1 MPLSASTPRQYQNLL
16 REEPDNATL
25 QGQPKR
31 RQWRWVPSLYF
42 AEGLPY
48 AIVTVVSV
56 VFFKRLGLSNA
67 DATLYTGWLYL
78 PWVIKPLWS
87 PWIDL
92 LKTKRYW
99 ILITQFCLGAGFA
112 GVALTIPA
120 DAFVQY
126 TLVFFWLIA
135 FCSATHDIA
144 ADGYYMLAL
153 SPSNQAWFVGIRNSF
168 FRAAW
173 VSGQGLLVVAA
184 GLLEQSDALG
194 RNVPL
199 AWSLTFLIAAG
210 IFLMLALYH
219 TRALPKPAAD
229 ASRSIGDRSEVLPA
243 VIATFASFFRQANI
257 GYILAFLLLFRF
269 AEAQIAR
276 IAAPF
281 LLDERTDGG
290 LGLSTAEVGVATG
303 VTGVLMLL
311 LGGLLGGFCAAQN
324 GLKRWL
330 PWMVAAINLPNLVY
344 VALAYAQPENLSI
357 VHLSIAV
364 EQFGYGFGF
373 TAYLLFM
380 IHVADG
386 PHKTAHYAICT
397 GFMALGMMLPGMFS
411 GTVQEALG
419 YPSFFVWIMLAT
431 IPSFVVAWLV
441 PLEDDFGKKPA
452 EEVS

>member
-1 MPLSASTPRQYQNLL
+1 MS
-16 REEPDNATL
+16 EKPDNAA
-25 QGQPKR
+25 QQKQPR
-31 RQWRWVPSLYF
+31 SHQWRWVPSLYF

-87 PWIDL
+87 PWVDL

-144 ADGYYMLAL
+144 ADGFYMLAL

-168 FRAAW
+168 FRTAW
-173 VSGQGLLVVAA
+173 VSGQGLLVVVA

-199 AWSLTFLIAAG
+199 AWSLTFLIASGA
-210 IFLMLALYH
+210 FLILAAYH
-219 TRALPKPAAD
+219 VRALPQPPAD
-229 ASRSIGDRSEVLPA
+229 AAQPA
-243 VIATFASFFRQANI
+243 RDQSQVVRAVVGTFVSFFRQPHI
-257 GYILAFLLLFRF
+257 GYVLAFLLLFRF

-281 LLDERTDGG
+281 LLDARVDGG
-290 LGLSTAEVGVATG
+290 LGLSTAEVGAATG

-311 LGGLLGGFCAAQN
+311 LGGLLGGFCAARN

-330 PWMVAAINLPNLVY
+330 PWMVAAINVPNLVY
-344 VALAYAQPENLSI
+344 LGLAYAQPDSLPI

-419 YPSFFVWIMLAT
+419 YTSFFVWIMLAT

-441 PLEDDFGKKPA
+441 PLDDDFGRKQA
-452 EEVS
+452 EELS

>member
-1 MPLSASTPRQYQNLL
+1 MPP
-16 REEPDNATL
+16 
-25 QGQPKR
+25 GQPR
-31 RQWRWVPSLYF
+31 GRQWRWVPSLYF

-56 VFFKRLGLSNA
+56 ILFKRLGLSNA

-87 PWIDL
+87 PWVDL
-92 LKTKRYW
+92 LKTKRHW

-112 GVALTIPA
+112 GVALTIPTEQ
-120 DAFVQY
+120 FVQY
-126 TLVFFWLIA
+126 TLLFFWLIA

-144 ADGYYMLAL
+144 ADGFYMLAL
-153 SPSNQAWFVGIRNSF
+153 SSSNQAWFVGIRNSF

-173 VSGQGLLVVAA
+173 VSGQGLLVVVA

-194 RNVPL
+194 RSVPL

-210 IFLMLALYH
+210 IFLLLAAYH
-219 TRALPKPAAD
+219 TRALPKPTAD
-229 ASRSIGDRSEVLPA
+229 ASPPAGDGSHVLPA
-243 VIATFASFFRQANI
+243 VVDTFVSFFRKPDI
-257 GYILAFLLLFRF
+257 GYVLAFLLLFRF
-269 AEAQIAR
+269 AEAQVAR

-281 LLDERTDGG
+281 LLDERAAGG
-290 LGLSTAEVGVATG
+290 LGLTTAEVGAATG

-311 LGGLLGGFCAAQN
+311 LGGLLGGFVAARN
-324 GLKRWL
+324 GLKHWL

-344 VALAYAQPENLSI
+344 LGLAYVQPESLAL

-373 TAYLLFM
+373 TAYLLYM

-419 YPSFFVWIMLAT
+419 YTPFFVWIMLAT
-431 IPSFVVAWLV
+431 IPSFIVAWIV
-441 PLEDDFGKKPA
+441 PLKDDFGAPAA
-452 EEVS
+452 EERR